1 MDSCKLP
8 AGILFAPFLCSTPD
22 PLMPTPLSMSENQ
35 TRPAGE
41 PLHCESEPPNF
52 RELVNRVL
60 KGDREA
66 LAELFLFYRPRLWR
80 IVHFRMHPRLQ
91 GRVDADDVLQDAWLK
106 AESRIKYFLSDAS
119 RSCFIWFR
127 MIVTQALIELHR
139 RHLGAEKRSANRERS
154 IHAHWDS
161 DSTSTCLTFHLLG
174 NFSSPSS
181 VVMRAEQSR
190 QLDAAL
196 QTLSELDR
204 EILALRHF
212 EELTNQEASLVLGLT
227 EQAASARYVR
237 ALRRLKRVME
247 TLPTLTDGDR

>member
-1 MDSCKLP
+1 
-8 AGILFAPFLCSTPD
+8 
-22 PLMPTPLSMSENQ
+22 MSENKA
-35 TRPAGE
+35 RPADE
-41 PLHCESEPPNF
+41 TVRSESEPPNF

-60 KGDREA
+60 ASDREA
-66 LAELFLFYRPRLWR
+66 LAELFSFYRPRLWR

-91 GRVDADDVLQDAWLK
+91 GRIDADDVLQDAWLK
-106 AESRIKYFLSDAS
+106 AESRIGYFLSDAS

-154 IHAHWDS
+154 IHAHWDA

-174 NFSSPSS
+174 SFTSPSS
-181 VVMRAEQSR
+181 AVMKAEQAR
-190 QLDAAL
+190 QLDTAL

-212 EELTNQEASLVLGLT
+212 EELTNHEAALVLGLT
-227 EQAASARYVR
+227 EQAARARYVR
-237 ALRRLKRVME
+237 ALQRLKRVME
-247 TLPTLTDGDR
+247 TLPALTEGNRVNRPKLPF